1 MHKLVRSFIAA
12 ALVAAVVQPVYAA
25 TTASPELVSQAM
37 SATTG
42 AISGTVKDGGGAPVA
57 GATITLQGVKTLQTT
72 SDATG
77 AFQISAVP
85 PGLYIINVAKPGFE
99 TATESDFTVFSGE
112 VEKIAIT
119 LPIATFTSLRTIASV
134 RATAQS
140 QFNTSTASLNV
151 ITAQDFADQA
161 QPQVGR
167 VLNQIPGLQNTLPTS
182 SANGSVPGAIT
193 VPNIRGGLSFETA
206 SLIDGHPL
214 AVGDYGDYVTTF
226 LSSYMLGSVE
236 VVKGPGA
243 MSPQTNYAIGGTVNF
258 RTKDPTATLTPD
270 YTIGVTNRGGT
281 FYNFGISDTI
291 GRLGFVLDLAGVDDL
306 PALHNY
312 SSYFNPNNSFYANG
326 TGLGYTDNLGWIG
339 NTNSKTYNNYSLV
352 ACCYTY
358 DGAYDGTYELAKL
371 RYKFSNATT
380 ATVSYLGGQTW
391 ADQNANTSELVPSV
405 FQPGAGYD
413 GSLPVGAQIL
423 GPYSLYP
430 QTAQEIN
437 NEPIFQAE
445 IRSLIGN
452 DTVLARY
459 YHASINRLIYEGNP
473 NPAVPVQE
481 TYSLYGTAGSQV
493 FNGESVP
500 VDIYD
505 WYNQF
510 EEDRLSGLSF
520 EYEHPFGDGDDVTFS
535 VDQNRAS
542 SVAGSWGTV
551 SGSAGDVGT
560 PSITNPAGT
569 NQTFTTFLLRSQY
582 NFTPK
587 LSGTVALYDNLYQNT
602 FPYALNGTANAAG
615 TGYSF
620 TTSNSAHFDERMALE
635 YRPSSGIA
643 IRASAGSAIAPP
655 YLSLLSKLTTPPSTC
670 STSCAYSANNPNL
683 VPETAFGYDLGADFR
698 LPHDYGV
705 VSIDGYL
712 TDLYNHFLAETVAAG
727 TCAAITYPGLPPCP
741 AGVGGA
747 IPVYVSLNTNLNN
760 SRFEGIELSWKRG
773 STPGKFG
780 WNISGAIQHAYAY
793 DLPAGFY
800 CQNLPAGEPCVPATY
815 NVNLPIIAGANFTGN
830 AFGTTYNGAGSVGA
844 SGFSNTAIPYF
855 QGNATV
861 NYTLKDGIY
870 LELGETLYGKNN
882 GYNLP
887 PFGIGYATI
896 RVPLNNSI
904 SFQVS
909 GDNIFNAWPGLFP
922 IVGGGIAYPLANGT
936 LGATIGN
943 TVGPATY
950 RFMLTKTF
958 GAGGVA
964 PGAGQ

>member
-312 SSYFNPNNSFYANG
+312 SS
-326 TGLGYTDNLGWIG
+326 
-339 NTNSKTYNNYSLV
+339 
-352 ACCYTY
+352 
-358 DGAYDGTYELAKL
+358 
-371 RYKFSNATT
+371 
-380 ATVSYLGGQTW
+380 
-391 ADQNANTSELVPSV
+391 
-405 FQPGAGYD
+405 
-413 GSLPVGAQIL
+413 
-423 GPYSLYP
+423 
-430 QTAQEIN
+430 
-437 NEPIFQAE
+437 
-445 IRSLIGN
+445 
-452 DTVLARY
+452 
-459 YHASINRLIYEGNP
+459 
-473 NPAVPVQE
+473 
-481 TYSLYGTAGSQV
+481 
-493 FNGESVP
+493 
-500 VDIYD
+500 
-505 WYNQF
+505 
-510 EEDRLSGLSF
+510 
-520 EYEHPFGDGDDVTFS
+520 
-535 VDQNRAS
+535 
-542 SVAGSWGTV
+542 
-551 SGSAGDVGT
+551 
-560 PSITNPAGT
+560 
-569 NQTFTTFLLRSQY
+569 
-582 NFTPK
+582 
-587 LSGTVALYDNLYQNT
+587 
-602 FPYALNGTANAAG
+602 
-615 TGYSF
+615 
-620 TTSNSAHFDERMALE
+620 
-635 YRPSSGIA
+635 
-643 IRASAGSAIAPP
+643 
-655 YLSLLSKLTTPPSTC
+655 
-670 STSCAYSANNPNL
+670 
-683 VPETAFGYDLGADFR
+683 
-698 LPHDYGV
+698 
-705 VSIDGYL
+705 
-712 TDLYNHFLAETVAAG
+712 
-727 TCAAITYPGLPPCP
+727 
-741 AGVGGA
+741 
-747 IPVYVSLNTNLNN
+747 
-760 SRFEGIELSWKRG
+760 
-773 STPGKFG
+773 
-780 WNISGAIQHAYAY
+780 
-793 DLPAGFY
+793 
-800 CQNLPAGEPCVPATY
+800 
-815 NVNLPIIAGANFTGN
+815 
-830 AFGTTYNGAGSVGA
+830 
-844 SGFSNTAIPYF
+844 
-855 QGNATV
+855 
-861 NYTLKDGIY
+861 
-870 LELGETLYGKNN
+870 
-882 GYNLP
+882 
-887 PFGIGYATI
+887 
-896 RVPLNNSI
+896 
-904 SFQVS
+904 
-909 GDNIFNAWPGLFP
+909 
-922 IVGGGIAYPLANGT
+922 
-936 LGATIGN
+936 
-943 TVGPATY
+943 
-950 RFMLTKTF
+950 
-958 GAGGVA
+958 
-964 PGAGQ
+964 